1 MTTGSATGFDV
12 GFTLAGAG
20 GHGVAGTAA
29 GTLAA
34 AVLAA
39 AGVIGVEGALAVT
52 LPDVLG
58 TGDGAHGVEGS
69 ADASFA
75 VAALAAAGVVGVT
88 GSAAATV
95 DVATGAGL
103 GAHGVAGTGAGEVPV
118 AVLSGLGGVSLGTG
132 SILFTAVLQR
142 EMAAPAALEPVD
154 FSLARGAT
162 KRLVFDVEDQ
172 TGAVVDISLI
182 PQIRFSLSRRPGAPV
197 LVAKAVPDGVFILV
211 LVEGRFA
218 VAIEPE
224 DTEGLVPGVYFYDAV
239 LDDGI
244 GGVST
249 VAVGRMILSD
259 ALLH

>member
-1 MTTGSATGFDV
+1 MTTGSATGFDS

-20 GHGVAGTAA
+20 GHGVAGAVAVSLAVAA
-29 GTLAA
+29 
-34 AVLAA
+34 LAA
-39 AGVIGVEGALAVT
+39 AGVHGVEGSLGGEVPA
-52 LPDVLG
+52 VLG

-69 ADASFA
+69 GIASFA
-75 VAALAAAGVVGVT
+75 VAALDAAGVVGVT
-88 GSAAATV
+88 G
-95 DVATGAGL
+95 TGAAL
-103 GAHGVAGTGAGEVPV
+103 VPVAALAGAGDHGVAGVLAGLLEV
-118 AVLSGLGGVSLGTG
+118 ATLGGLGGVSLGTG

-142 EMAAPAALEPVD
+142 EMEVPAALEPVD

-162 KRLVFDVEDQ
+162 KRLVFDVKDQ

-182 PQIRFSLSRRPGAPV
+182 PHIRFSLSRRPGAPV